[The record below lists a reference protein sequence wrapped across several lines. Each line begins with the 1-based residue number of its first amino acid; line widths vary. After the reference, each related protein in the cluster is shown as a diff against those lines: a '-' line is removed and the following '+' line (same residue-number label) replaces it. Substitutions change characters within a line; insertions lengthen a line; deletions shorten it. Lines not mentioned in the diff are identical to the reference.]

1 MKAWPAI
8 VSVPV
13 RAAPPFDATLNVTGP
28 LPLPDAPLV
37 SVIQASF
44 AVAVHAQPAPAVTAT
59 LPLPPNESTAWL
71 FGEIE

>member
-1 MKAWPAI
+1 VKAWPAI

-13 RAAPPFDATLNVTGP
+13 RAAPAFDATLNATDP
-28 LPLPDAPLV
+28 MPLPDAPLV

-44 AVAVHAQPAPAVTAT
+44 AVAVHAQPAPAVTPT
-59 LPLPPNESTAWL
+59 LPVPPAESTAWL